1 MATESLQHLFQ
12 TSAQTGPSLLQKLYH
27 DPAIIAYSRLEPRAR
42 TEDFTRSLRA
52 EIRDPLWMLT
62 RQWQMGELEAEDAGS
77 AIDARLQTSQAH
89 VDRVALLGAPGRK
102 YDLDIPL
109 ETMVEQEQIPF
120 THALEL
126 EVDQYFLQLQVGQY
140 FLKLH
145 TPALRAK
152 YAPKYLT
159 KFKFKQGLEGKFR
172 GQVDGLNLYTATK
185 SRDIDGKQLWD
196 AIEAGTFLVD
206 AGIDPGADETAVQ
219 GFVDQLKQWF
229 ARQYAQPRDKTE
241 SAWDPQRLTYQ
252 FRAAAQRASGGQLV
266 LDAGSYHEG
275 RLDWYSFEMD
285 PRGEQLSID
294 QPAEPPPPPLEEP
307 ISFLPA
313 AATFK
318 GMPNPRFWEM
328 EDRQINFGNLN
339 AKTIDP
345 LLLLFAELGLIYGN
359 DWFVIPYSMPVNT
372 LCEIKVLVITDVFGD
387 RTLVQAADEGVDND
401 WQRWSMFN
409 LSNKDEMGLYNRQ
422 FFLPA
427 ALTQTLESEP
437 IERVNFTRDEM
448 ANMVW
453 AIEER
458 IPDATGAGIDGNDAA
473 DKTGV
478 QPPPIAAST
487 ASIRYLL
494 GTTVPENWIPFLP
507 VHKPGS
513 VQDIMFRRAAMRKVG
528 TEEVAKPKGIML
540 KEVRSPYY
548 VNEEEVPS
556 AGSLIRRSWQRT
568 RWYDGRTF
576 LWIGRQR
583 ETGRGQGSSNLRFD
597 QIEPV
602 KK

>member
-1 MATESLQHLFQ
+1 MATRLLQALFQ
-12 TSAQTGPSLLQKLYH
+12 ASAQAGPSLLQALYR
-27 DPAIIAYSRLEPRAR
+27 DPAITAYSRLEPRAR

-77 AIDARLQTSQAH
+77 AIDARLLTTQAH
-89 VDRVALLGAPGRK
+89 VDRVALLGNSGRQ
-102 YDLDIPL
+102 YNSGMPL
-109 ETMVEQEQIPF
+109 ETMVEQERVPF
-120 THALEL
+120 THALK
-126 EVDQYFLQLQVGQY
+126 VQVGQH

-145 TPALRAK
+145 PPAIRAASAAK
-152 YAPKYLT
+152 YLA
-159 KFKFKQGLEGKFR
+159 KFRFAQNQEDEDELR

-185 SRDIDGKQLWD
+185 SRDIDGEQLFEEIKKGK
-196 AIEAGTFLVD
+196 ATFFTTV
-206 AGIDPGADETAVQ
+206 GIAPGPDQAAV
-219 GFVDQLKQWF
+219 GRAVDQLRQWYG
-229 ARQYAQPRDKTE
+229 RQYAQPQNEKE
-241 SAWDPQRLTYQ
+241 SAWDPHRLTYG
-252 FRAAAQRASGGQLV
+252 FKAAAPRPEGGQFV

-275 RLDWYSFEMD
+275 RLDWYSFEID
-285 PRGEQLSID
+285 PRGDPVSTD
-294 QPAEPPPPPLEEP
+294 NPVVPAAEEPQKP

-313 AATFK
+313 PATFK

-339 AKTIDP
+339 AKTTDQ

-372 LCEIKVLVITDVFGD
+372 LCEIKGLVITDVFGD
-387 RTLVQAADEGVDND
+387 RTLVQAADEGEDNN

-409 LSNKDEMGLYNRQ
+409 LSNKDEIGHYNRQ

-437 IERVNFTRDEM
+437 IEQVNFTRDEM
-448 ANMVW
+448 ANLVW

-458 IPDATGAGIDGNDAA
+458 IPDATGAGINGNDAA

-478 QPPPIAAST
+478 QPPLIAGST

-513 VQDIMFRRAAMRKVG
+513 VQDIMFQRAAMPKLGKKGVIK
-528 TEEVAKPKGIML
+528 AKGIML
-540 KEVRSPYY
+540 KEVKSPYY

-583 ETGRGQGSSNLRFD
+583 ETGRGQGSSNLKFD

-602 KK
+602 QK